1 MQSLLFLKDHKTIP
15 RCFFFFFFY
24 NFDGKRVVRDGRGW
38 SLRFLRKSKE
48 TRWRDPLWIGL
59 KRGVKRLK
67 QCTLEFLK
75 LLRGKCYVFFLSL
88 SSRRT
93 FRLVSSNESILFL
106 FCFHIDGRSSR
117 RSRSGILANKNRIGD
132 GDEIL
137 CRVKQRVREF
147 IQEGKKG
154 RFPFLGRR
162 AIEDCIHGG
171 GGLKRVLITIERR
184 RRKIRKKGT
193 KSLRTSAICTLE
205 RLLLPF
211 LPCEGM
217 EGKSKWKPRG
227 RACSNCSTGPR
238 QGLKLEEGET
248 SGDSCIHEFRH
259 WQITLTIRIPRI
271 VRGLIRDVCVH
282 PLPLIA
288 TSDYNGTVATW
299 R

>member
-1 MQSLLFLKDHKTIP
+1 MFL
-15 RCFFFFFFY
+15 FFFFTISMEKGWYGVEEDDHFDFFENRKRLGGEILCESDWNEGWNVLNNAPW
-24 NFDGKRVVRDGRGW
+24 NFWNCYGENATFFF
-38 SLRFLRKSKE
+38 SLSLHEEHFDSFLRTNRYFS
-48 TRWRDPLWIGL
+48 
-59 KRGVKRLK
+59 
-67 QCTLEFLK
+67 F
-75 LLRGKCYVFFLSL
+75 
-88 SSRRT
+88 
-93 FRLVSSNESILFL
+93 

>member
-15 RCFFFFFFY
+15 RCFFFFFFTISMEKGWY
-24 NFDGKRVVRDGRGW
+24 GMEEVDHFDFFENR
-38 SLRFLRKSKE
+38 
-48 TRWRDPLWIGL
+48 
-59 KRGVKRLK
+59 KRLGGEIL
-67 QCTLEFLK
+67 CESDWNEGWNVLNNAPWNFWN
-75 LLRGKCYVFFLSL
+75 CYGENATFFFLSL

-93 FRLVSSNESILFL
+93 FRLVSSNESIL
-106 FCFHIDGRSSR
+106 FHIDGRSSR

>member
-1 MQSLLFLKDHKTIP
+1 MQSETACSRIYT
-15 RCFFFFFFY
+15 RRE
-24 NFDGKRVVRDGRGW
+24 KRKISFPWTESDRGLHPRGW
-38 SLRFLRKSKE
+38 
-48 TRWRDPLWIGL
+48 
-59 KRGVKRLK
+59 
-67 QCTLEFLK
+67 
-75 LLRGKCYVFFLSL
+75 
-88 SSRRT
+88 
-93 FRLVSSNESILFL
+93 
-106 FCFHIDGRSSR
+106 
-117 RSRSGILANKNRIGD
+117 
-132 GDEIL
+132 
-137 CRVKQRVREF
+137 RVKACIDHVRT
-147 IQEGKKG
+147 
-154 RFPFLGRR
+154 
-162 AIEDCIHGG
+162 
-171 GGLKRVLITIERR
+171 ITK
-184 RRKIRKKGT
+184 KIRKKGT